1 MHLGVRMDERRRSQ
15 TRGTNRNQGEPS
27 LVTEH
32 PPDRTAGCRR
42 FPTRRDCSA
51 ACASALSSRWFCCS
65 LSPPPCP
72 IFLLRNVL
80 VDRLDEEITVALGR
94 EAEEFEILADGIAYG
109 RAPSATTSPQ
119 SSTSTSIA
127 RSPMRARHCWPSS
140 TNGSTT
146 RNTRRQ
152 RCRPTGWTMPSQTG
166 CRCARAKRMLDTEAG
181 TARFVAVPF
190 TAGDL
195 EANVAPTSDLAT
207 EPIAAVQGWSGARWL
222 INARGE
228 IIAASPQ
235 ALAVGS
241 VGGC

>member
-27 LVTEH
+27 LVTEP

-94 EAEEFEILADGIAYG
+94 EAEEFEILADGTAYG

-119 SSTSTSIA
+119 SSDLYFDREVPDEGETLLA
-127 RSPMRARHCWPSS
+127 FVDERLH
-140 TNGSTT
+140 
-146 RNTRRQ
+146 
-152 RCRPTGWTMPSQTG
+152 
-166 CRCARAKRMLDTEAG
+166 DTEHAQ
-181 TARFVAVPF
+181 TAVPANRLDDAIANWLPLR
-190 TAGDL
+190 TREAHAGHRSRHGPL
-195 EANVAPTSDLAT
+195 RRG
-207 EPIAAVQGWSGARWL
+207 AVHSRGS
-222 INARGE
+222 RGE
-228 IIAASPQ
+228 RRANLRSGDGADCRGTGVERRAMADQ
-235 ALAVGS
+235 RTR
-241 VGGC
+241 